1 MKTSLPIKIHHV
13 GKNAF
18 SLVELLV
25 AVALMTVII
34 IGLYSMF
41 NETQKALRTNVSQ
54 VDVLEAG
61 RSAIEL
67 IVQDIQQAEAPGPLQ
82 QEMPSKIFFP
92 PSSIPTNNLP
102 VAITNTHPHFFSGI
116 QINRVNPE
124 VALPLIQNLADH
136 GVMNTGETIVNQRV
150 NILQEVFFLTRSNLN
165 WVAKGYFVSP
175 SRTNAVLPNAPATI
189 SYGTLFRFSS
199 PNVIFDFKNP
209 DQDRVFEPN
218 RRIDSRLKWFERNRK
233 NYDLLQNFWD
243 VYQFAKSEHNFRAS
257 NLDNRG
263 TKIDKRVVAFP
274 LIDGVVHF
282 KMQPI
287 DSLGQ
292 PMRYWMNNP
301 VTELSAEPS
310 LHRYGSSVMLRPDVA
325 AGLYGKI
332 GAVGKTRSAFYDDA
346 LPAYVEL
353 EIGILDP
360 ITLEKVKSMEGN
372 ARLVNDFLR
381 RQAGNVHLFRRMIRL
396 PLAPKIMPKTIDEQM
411 KKTG

>member
-1 MKTSLPIKIHHV
+1 MKTNFPINPHSV

-34 IGLYSMF
+34 VGLYSMF
-41 NETQKALRTNVSQ
+41 NETQRALRTNVSQ

-82 QEMPSKIFFP
+82 QEMPEKIFFP
-92 PSSIPTNNLP
+92 PNSILNNLP

-116 QINRVNPE
+116 QMNRVDPE
-124 VALPLIQNLADH
+124 VALPLIQNLTDH
-136 GVMNTGETIVNQRV
+136 GEAVSNQRV

-175 SRTNAVLPNAPATI
+175 SRINAVLPNARATI

-199 PNVIFDFKNP
+199 PNVIFNSEDP
-209 DQDRVFEPN
+209 DRDRTFEYQ
-218 RRIDSRLKWFERNRK
+218 RRINNKPQWLDHYRQ
-233 NYDLLQNFWD
+233 NYDLLQNFWE
-243 VYQFAKSEHNFRAS
+243 VYQQVKSESDFTAF

-263 TKIDKRVVAFP
+263 IKIERRAVAFP

-282 KMQPI
+282 KMQPVDSRGRPMHYWI
-287 DSLGQ
+287 D
-292 PMRYWMNNP
+292 NP
-301 VTELSAEPS
+301 VTELKLKES
-310 LHRYGSSVMLRPDVA
+310 HYRYSSSVLLRPDEA
-325 AGLYGKI
+325 AGLFGI
-332 GAVGKTRSAFYDDA
+332 GGVVGKTRSAFYDDA

-360 ITLEKVKSMEGN
+360 ATLEKVKSMEGN
-372 ARLVNDFLR
+372 PELVQDFLGQ
-381 RQAGNVHLFRRMIRL
+381 QAGNVHLFRRMVRL
-396 PLAPKIMPKTIDEQM
+396 PLAPKIIPKTM
-411 KKTG
+411 SRK

>member
-13 GKNAF
+13 KKNAF

-34 IGLYSMF
+34 VGLYSMF
-41 NETQKALRTNVSQ
+41 NETQRALRTNVSQ

-82 QEMPSKIFFP
+82 QEMPSEIFFP
-92 PSSIPTNNLP
+92 PSSILNNLP

-116 QINRVNPE
+116 QISSVNPE
-124 VALPLIQNLADH
+124 VALPLIQNLADQ
-136 GVMNTGETIVNQRV
+136 GIRI

-175 SRTNAVLPNAPATI
+175 SRINAVSPNAPATI

-199 PNVIFDFKNP
+199 PNVIFDPIDP
-209 DQDRVFEPN
+209 DRDRTFEFN
-218 RRIDSRLKWFERNRK
+218 RRINSKPQWLLGYQQ
-233 NYDLLQNFWD
+233 NYDLLKNFWEI
-243 VYQFAKSEHNFRAS
+243 YQQTKTRDNFGAFNSDNKGIKIGRA
-257 NLDNRG
+257 
-263 TKIDKRVVAFP
+263 VAVAFP

-287 DSLGQ
+287 DSLGK
-292 PMRYWMNNP
+292 PMHYWTDNP
-301 VTELSAEPS
+301 VTELKLEQSRY
-310 LHRYGSSVMLRPDVA
+310 RYGSSVVLKPDKA
-325 AGLYGKI
+325 AGLFGNI
-332 GAVGKTRSAFYDDA
+332 GVVGKTRSAFYDYA

-360 ITLEKVKSMEGN
+360 ATLEKVKSMEGN
-372 ARLVNDFLR
+372 PELVEDFLSQ
-381 RQAGNVHLFRRMIRL
+381 QAGNVHLFRRMVRL
-396 PLAPKIMPKTIDEQM
+396 PLAPKIIPETM
-411 KKTG
+411 

>member
-34 IGLYSMF
+34 VGLYSMF

-67 IVQDIQQAEAPGPLQ
+67 IVQDIQQAEAPGPLLR
-82 QEMPSKIFFP
+82 QEMSGDIFFP
-92 PSSIPTNNLP
+92 PSSIPKDNLP
-102 VAITNTHPHFFSGI
+102 VAITNAHPHFFSGI
-116 QINRVNPE
+116 QINSVNPK
-124 VALPLIQNLADH
+124 VALPLIQNLTDH
-136 GVMNTGETIVNQRV
+136 GEAVSNQRV
-150 NILQEVFFLTRSNLN
+150 NILQEMFFLTRSNLN

-175 SRTNAVLPNAPATI
+175 SRTNAALPNAPATI

-199 PNVIFDFKNP
+199 PNVIFDSENP
-209 DQDRVFEPN
+209 DQDRTFEYY
-218 RRIDSRLKWFERNRK
+218 RRINSKLQWLDDYRPD
-233 NYDLLQNFWD
+233 YDLLQNFWEI
-243 VYQFAKSEHNFRAS
+243 YQQVKRESDFTAF
-257 NLDNRG
+257 NLNNRG
-263 TKIDKRVVAFP
+263 AKIERRAVAFP

-287 DSLGQ
+287 DSRGY
-292 PMRYWMNNP
+292 PMRYWTNNP

-310 LHRYGSSVMLRPDVA
+310 LHRYGSSVMLRPDVV
-325 AGLYGKI
+325 AGLYGQG

-372 ARLVNDFLR
+372 AGLVNDFLR

-396 PLAPKIMPKTIDEQM
+396 PLAQKIIPKTM
-411 KKTG
+411 

>member
-1 MKTSLPIKIHHV
+1 MKTNLSINPHSV

-34 IGLYSMF
+34 VGLYSMF
-41 NETQKALRTNVSQ
+41 NETQRALRTNVSQ
-54 VDVLEAG
+54 VDVLESG

-82 QEMPSKIFFP
+82 QEMSKEIFFP
-92 PSSIPTNNLP
+92 PSRIEVNNLP
-102 VAITNTHPHFFSGI
+102 VAITNTTPHFFSGI
-116 QINRVNPE
+116 QRNSVNPQ
-124 VALPLIQNLADH
+124 VALPLIQNLSDH
-136 GVMNTGETIVNQRV
+136 GVQNTGEMTINQRV

-165 WVAKGYFVSP
+165 WIAKGYFVSP

-199 PNVIFDFKNP
+199 PNVIFDPENP
-209 DQDRVFEPN
+209 DADRTFELN
-218 RRIDSRLKWFERNRK
+218 RRINSK
-233 NYDLLQNFWD
+233 LLQNFWG
-243 VYQFAKSEHNFRAS
+243 VYQQVKSENTFIAF

-263 TKIDKRVVAFP
+263 RAVAFP
-274 LIDGVVHF
+274 LIDGVIHF

-287 DSLGQ
+287 DSNGH
-292 PMRYWMNNP
+292 PMRYWTNNP
-301 VTELSAEPS
+301 VLELREEES
-310 LHRYGSSVMLRPDVA
+310 LYRYSSVMLRSDEAV
-325 AGLYGKI
+325 GLYGKI
-332 GAVGKTRSAFYDDA
+332 GAVAKTRSAFYDDA

-360 ITLEKVKSMEGN
+360 ATLEKVKSMEGN
-372 ARLVNDFLR
+372 SELVNDFLQ

-396 PLAPKIMPKTIDEQM
+396 PLSPKIMPKSM
-411 KKTG
+411 

>member
-1 MKTSLPIKIHHV
+1 MKTSLSINPHSV

-25 AVALMTVII
+25 AVALMTVIVV
-34 IGLYSMF
+34 GLYSMF
-41 NETQKALRTNVSQ
+41 NETQRALRTNVSQ
-54 VDVLEAG
+54 VDVLESG

-67 IVQDIQQAEAPGPLQ
+67 IVQDIQQAEVPGPLQ
-82 QEMPSKIFFP
+82 QEMSEKIFFP
-92 PSSIPTNNLP
+92 PSRIEVNNLP
-102 VAITNTHPHFFSGI
+102 VAITNTVPHFFSGI
-116 QINRVNPE
+116 QRNSVNPK
-124 VALPLIQNLADH
+124 VALPLIQNLSDH
-136 GVMNTGETIVNQRV
+136 GVQNTGEMTINQRV
-150 NILQEVFFLTRSNLN
+150 NILQEVFFLSRSNLN

-199 PNVIFDFKNP
+199 PNVIFDSENP
-209 DQDRVFEPN
+209 DLDRTFELN
-218 RRIDSRLKWFERNRK
+218 RRINSKPRWVKKYRK
-233 NYDLLQNFWD
+233 NYDLLQNFWE
-243 VYQFAKSEHNFRAS
+243 VYQQVKSENTFIAF

-263 TKIDKRVVAFP
+263 KKIGRAVAFP

-287 DSLGQ
+287 DSNGH
-292 PMRYWMNNP
+292 PMRYWTNNP
-301 VTELSAEPS
+301 ILELREEKS
-310 LHRYGSSVMLRPDVA
+310 LYRYSSVMLRPDEA

-332 GAVGKTRSAFYDDA
+332 GTVAKTRSAFYDDA

-360 ITLEKVKSMEGN
+360 ATLEKVKSMEGN
-372 ARLVNDFLR
+372 SELVNDFLQ

-396 PLAPKIMPKTIDEQM
+396 PLATKIMPKPM
-411 KKTG
+411 